1 MPTRE
6 RLVDLGR
13 RRGVRLMRELGE
25 ELRAARLLAGL
36 SQRTVAQAARVS
48 QATVSRAER
57 GTRPYADLIVLA
69 TIARTVGLDLTLRC
83 YPAAGPLRDEAHVR
97 LLKRFLSRVAR
108 SVVRR
113 LEAPIRL
120 PGDQRA
126 WDVLLV
132 AGGKRI
138 GVAAETRLRDV
149 QALLRHEQAK
159 ARDDGLD
166 LLLLIVADTHANRR
180 ALRESSALLAAELPL
195 GTREVLWALSRGEAP
210 RASGI
215 VVI

>member
-1 MPTRE
+1 MPTKE

-13 RRGVRLMRELGE
+13 RRGDRLIRELGE
-25 ELRAARLLAGL
+25 QLRAARLLAGL
-36 SQRTVAQAARVS
+36 SQRAVAQAARVS

-57 GTRPYADLIVLA
+57 GARPFPDLILLA
-69 TIARTVGLDLTLRC
+69 TIARVVGLDLTLRC
-83 YPAAGPLRDEAHVR
+83 YQAAGPLRDEAHVR
-97 LLKRFLSRVAR
+97 LVERFLAR
-108 SVVRR
+108 LAASVIRR

-126 WDVLLV
+126 WDVLLIV
-132 AGGKRI
+132 GGKRI

-159 ARDDGLD
+159 ARDDGVD
-166 LLLLIVADTHANRR
+166 ILLLVVADTHANRR
-180 ALRESSALLAAELPL
+180 ALREASAVLAAELPMR
-195 GTREVLWALSRGEAP
+195 TREVLWAMRRGQAP
-210 RASGI
+210 AASGI